1 MKASFKGKNH
11 ISNERSLELP
21 HINLFGPTRTRRI
34 SDNWYVFVIIDD
46 FTGYTWV
53 LFFKSKDDYL

>member
-1 MKASFKGKNH
+1 
-11 ISNERSLELP
+11 
-21 HINLFGPTRTRRI
+21 
-34 SDNWYVFVIIDD
+34 VFVIIDD